1 MEVKSY
7 TAEVHSRATNKL
19 IQMSKIAQHIDDL
32 LSEKKYTHVEFWGLI
47 WDDLESDV
55 ESLLLIEEALG

>member
-1 MEVKSY
+1 MDY
-7 TAEVHSRATNKL
+7 TSEVHSRATNKL

-32 LSEKKYTHVEFWGLI
+32 LSRKKYTHVEFWGLI

>member
-7 TAEVHSRATNKL
+7 TSEVHSRATNKL

-32 LSEKKYTHVEFWGLI
+32 LSRKKYTHVEFWGLI

>member
-7 TAEVHSRATNKL
+7 ASKVHSRATNKL
-19 IQMSKIAQHIDDL
+19 MQMSKIAQHIDDL
-32 LSEKKYTHVEFWGLI
+32 LSQKKYTHVEFWGMI

>member
-7 TAEVHSRATNKL
+7 ASKVHSRATNKL
-19 IQMSKIAQHIDDL
+19 MQMSKIAQHIDDL
-32 LSEKKYTHVEFWGLI
+32 LSQKKYAHVEFWGLI